1 MAHIERKLSSK
12 PVFEGKIVNVY
23 HDTVELENGNQA
35 FREVIRHPG
44 AVAVLAL
51 DGDEILLVRQ
61 YRYCI
66 GQELLEIPAG
76 KLEPGEEP
84 LSAAA
89 RELSEETGSTCGELI
104 PLGKYYGSAG
114 CMDEGIHLYFGR
126 ISCKG
131 CSHPDEDEFLRIRR
145 ISIHDAT
152 EMILRG
158 EIPDGK
164 TQLGILRAKLW
175 WEQNHG

>member
-1 MAHIERKLSSK
+1 MAHVERKLTSK
-12 PVFEGKIVNVY
+12 PVFEGKLVQVY
-23 HDTVELENGNQA
+23 HDTVELENGKEA

-51 DGDEILLVRQ
+51 DGEEILLVRQ

-84 LSAAA
+84 MSAAA
-89 RELSEETGSTCGELI
+89 RELSEETGSICGELI

-126 ISCKG
+126 IACNA
-131 CSHPDEDEFLRIRR
+131 CAHPDEDELLTVERCTP
-145 ISIHDAT
+145 AAL
-152 EMILRG
+152 EQKMAAG

-164 TQLGILRAKLW
+164 TLAAFALAKAKGLL
-175 WEQNHG
+175 

>member
-1 MAHIERKLSSK
+1 MAHIERKLTSK
-12 PVFEGKIVNVY
+12 PMFEGKLVQVY
-23 HDTVELENGNQA
+23 HDTVELENGKEA

-51 DGDEILLVRQ
+51 DGEEILLVRQ

-76 KLEPGEEP
+76 KLKPGEEP

-89 RELSEETGSTCGELI
+89 RELSEETGSICGELI

-126 ISCKG
+126 ITCNA
-131 CSHPDEDEFLRIRR
+131 CAHPDEDELLTVERCTP
-145 ISIHDAT
+145 AAL
-152 EMILRG
+152 EQKMAAG

-164 TQLGILRAKLW
+164 TLAAFALAKAKGLL
-175 WEQNHG
+175 

>member
-12 PVFEGKIVNVY
+12 TVFEGKIVHVD

-51 DGDEILLVRQ
+51 DGEAVLLVRQ

-66 GQELLEIPAG
+66 GRELLEIPAG
-76 KLEPGEEP
+76 KLERGEDP
-84 LSAAA
+84 LAAA
-89 RELSEETGSTCGELI
+89 VRELSEETGCTCADLI
-104 PLGKYYGSAG
+104 PLGRYYGSAG

-126 ISCKG
+126 ISDKG
-131 CSHPDEDEFLRIRR
+131 SSHPDEDEFLTVERR
-145 ISIHDAT
+145 TPAQLEALMAAGD
-152 EMILRG
+152 L
-158 EIPDGK
+158 PDGK
-164 TQLGILRAKLW
+164 TMAALAIARAKGLL
-175 WEQNHG
+175 

>member
-1 MAHIERKLSSK
+1 MAHTERKLTSK
-12 PVFEGKIVNVY
+12 AVFEGKLVNVY
-23 HDTVELENGNQA
+23 HDTVELENGKEA

-51 DGDEILLVRQ
+51 EGEDILLVRQ

-66 GQELLEIPAG
+66 GRELLEIPAG

-84 LSAAA
+84 LPAAH
-89 RELSEETGSTCGELI
+89 RELSEETGCACAELI

-126 ISCKG
+126 VDRKG
-131 CSHPDEDEFLRIRR
+131 DAHPDEDEFLTLERY
-145 ISIHDAT
+145 APA
-152 EMILRG
+152 ELEAMMAEG
-158 EIPDGK
+158 KIPDGK
-164 TQLGILRAKLW
+164 TLAAFALAKAKGLL
-175 WEQNHG
+175 

>member
-1 MAHIERKLSSK
+1 MAHIERKLASK
-12 PVFEGKIVNVY
+12 SVFEGKLVHVY
-23 HDTVELENGNQA
+23 HDTVELENGKEA

-51 DGDEILLVRQ
+51 DGEEILLVRQ

-114 CMDEGIHLYFGR
+114 CMDEGIYLYFGR
-126 ISCKG
+126 ITCKA
-131 CSHPDEDEFLRIRR
+131 CAHPDEDELLTVEHRTP
-145 ISIHDAT
+145 A
-152 EMILRG
+152 ELEAMMAAG
-158 EIPDGK
+158 EISDGK
-164 TQLGILRAKLW
+164 TLAAYALAKAKGLF
-175 WEQNHG
+175 

>member
-1 MAHIERKLSSK
+1 MAHIERKLNSK

-23 HDTVELENGNQA
+23 HDTVELENGNHA

-89 RELSEETGSTCGELI
+89 RELSEETGCACADLI

-126 ISCKG
+126 ICCKG
-131 CSHPDEDEFLRIRR
+131 CSHPDEDEFLTLERR
-145 ISIHDAT
+145 TPTQLEA
-152 EMILRG
+152 MMAAG
-158 EIPDGK
+158 ELSDGK
-164 TQLGILRAKLW
+164 TLAAFALARAKGLL
-175 WEQNHG
+175 

>member
-1 MAHIERKLSSK
+1 MAHMERKLTSK
-12 PVFEGKIVNVY
+12 TVFEGKLVNVY
-23 HDTVELENGNQA
+23 HDTVELENGREA

-51 DGDEILLVRQ
+51 EGEHILLVRQ

-84 LSAAA
+84 LPAAE
-89 RELSEETGSTCGELI
+89 RELSEETGSVCDQLI

-114 CMDEGIHLYFGR
+114 CLDEVIHLYFGR
-126 ISCKG
+126 ITCSG
-131 CSHPDEDEFLRIRR
+131 CAHPDEDELLTLERYTP
-145 ISIHDAT
+145 AELEAMMAEGKLT
-152 EMILRG
+152 
-158 EIPDGK
+158 DGK
-164 TQLGILRAKLW
+164 TLAAFALAKAKGLL
-175 WEQNHG
+175 

>member
-1 MAHIERKLSSK
+1 MAHIERKLSSQT
-12 PVFEGKIVNVY
+12 VFNGKLVKVQ

-51 DGDEILLVRQ
+51 DGADILLVRQ

-84 LSAAA
+84 LSAAE
-89 RELSEETGSTCGELI
+89 RELSEETGSACDRLI

-114 CMDEGIHLYFGR
+114 CMDEGIYLYFGR
-126 ISCKG
+126 ITCRG
-131 CSHPDEDEFLRIRR
+131 CAHPDEDEFLTLERCTPAQLEAMMAEGK
-145 ISIHDAT
+145 IS
-152 EMILRG
+152 
-158 EIPDGK
+158 DGK
-164 TQLGILRAKLW
+164 TLAAFALAKAKGLL
-175 WEQNHG
+175 